1 MKARGPLCKVLE
13 ALKTTRYRLSVMSL
27 SATTQG
33 FLREVESST
42 GFKVLVEEQGSGL
55 QAPLLAKVQVA
66 RRSFPFHR
74 LVYHPSAGAM
84 ADYLVC

>member
-1 MKARGPLCKVLE
+1 
-13 ALKTTRYRLSVMSL
+13 MSL

-42 GFKVLVEEQGSGL
+42 GFKVLVEEQGLGL
-55 QAPLLAKVQVA
+55 KAPLLAKVQVA

-74 LVYHPSAGAM
+74 MAYHSSAGAM
-84 ADYLVC
+84 ADSLAC